1 MLIVKSQNVRN
12 NFKELCDTVWNGET
26 IIIERPKNR
35 NVVMISEQKY
45 NELMKAKRNAVYL
58 AMIDKSIKEAEEGGF
73 IL

>member
-12 NFKELCDTVWNGET
+12 NFKELCDTVGNGEN

-45 NELMKAKRNAVYL
+45 NELMKAKRNADYL
-58 AMIDKSIKEAEEGGF
+58 TMIDKSIKEAEEGGF
-73 IL
+73 IV